1 MKPFKQFI
9 LEFPML
15 VDIPKGEGTYGGV
28 GFLKKPIS
36 GLVHSPMGVF
46 SILKP
51 NKIGTVAV
59 ESGEKYTIHHAIH
72 TETDHFLGTKKR
84 IHHIFLADNNSTVV
98 GYIKG
103 IGIRSDKNREKIA
116 DVEHIGLDVS
126 VLLPAHRGKG
136 LYGSMLKTFIKK
148 RQHVVYSGDLQS
160 LGSMKAWKELAK
172 SQEADRLEIRVHP
185 DASSNRPGNGLPWN
199 KELPHDLWV
208 GAKVDDGRTINPE
221 KIILSAR
228 NKVG

>member
-103 IGIRSDKNREKIA
+103 TRIGSGKSNA
-116 DVEHIGLDVS
+116 DVEHIGLDSS

-148 RQHVVYSGDLQS
+148 RQHIVYSGNVQS
-160 LGSMKAWKELAK
+160 EGSMKAWKELAK

>member
-15 VDIPKGEGTYGGV
+15 LDFPKEEGPHQGV

-51 NKIGTVAV
+51 NKIGTVV
-59 ESGEKYTIHHAIH
+59 VGSGEKYTIHHAVH
-72 TETDHFLGTKKR
+72 TERDVFMGSKKR

-103 IGIRSDKNREKIA
+103 TRIGSGKSNA
-116 DVEHIGLDVS
+116 DVEHIG
-126 VLLPAHRGKG
+126 
-136 LYGSMLKTFIKK
+136 
-148 RQHVVYSGDLQS
+148 
-160 LGSMKAWKELAK
+160 
-172 SQEADRLEIRVHP
+172 
-185 DASSNRPGNGLPWN
+185 
-199 KELPHDLWV
+199 
-208 GAKVDDGRTINPE
+208 
-221 KIILSAR
+221 
-228 NKVG
+228 

>member
-15 VDIPKGEGTYGGV
+15 MDIPKEEGPYRGA

-51 NKIGTVAV
+51 NKIGNVTVG
-59 ESGEKYTIHHAIH
+59 SGEKYTIHHAVH
-72 TETDHFLGTKKR
+72 TEKDPFLGTKKK
-84 IHHIFLADNNSTVV
+84 IHHIFLVDNNSTVV

-103 IGIRSDKNREKIA
+103 NKIGSGKSNA

-148 RQHVVYSGDLQS
+148 RQHVVYSGDVQS

-172 SQEADRLEIRVHP
+172 NQEADGLEIRVHP
-185 DASSNRPGNGLPWN
+185 DASSDRPGNGMPWN

-208 GAKVDDGRTINPE
+208 GAKVDNGRTINPE
-221 KIILSAR
+221 KILLSAR
-228 NKVG
+228 NKVD

>member
-15 VDIPKGEGTYGGV
+15 LDFPKEEGPHQGV

-51 NKIGTVAV
+51 NKIGTVV
-59 ESGEKYTIHHAIH
+59 VGSGEKYTIHHAVH
-72 TETDHFLGTKKR
+72 TERDVFMGSKKR

-116 DVEHIGLDVS
+116 DVEHIGLDSS

-148 RQHVVYSGDLQS
+148 RQHVVYSGNVQS
-160 LGSMKAWKELAK
+160 EGSMKAWKELAK
-172 SQEADRLEIRVHP
+172 NQEADGLEIRVHP
-185 DASSNRPGNGLPWN
+185 DASPNRYTIGLPWN
-199 KELPHDLWV
+199 KELPHDIWV
-208 GAKVDDGRTINPE
+208 GAKTDSGRTIKPE
-221 KIILSAR
+221 NILLSAR
-228 NKVG
+228 NKVD

>member
-15 VDIPKGEGTYGGV
+15 VDFPKEEGPRRGA
-28 GFLKKPIS
+28 GFLKRPIS
-36 GLVHSPMGVF
+36 GLAHSPMGVF
-46 SILKP
+46 SVLKP
-51 NKIGTVAV
+51 NKIGTVV
-59 ESGEKYTIHHAIH
+59 VGPGEKYTIHHAVH
-72 TETDHFLGTKKR
+72 TEKDPYLGSRKK

-103 IGIRSDKNREKIA
+103 IRIGSGKGNE
-116 DVEHIGLDVS
+116 DVEHIGLDFS
-126 VLLPAHRGKG
+126 VLLPDHRGKG

-148 RQHVVYSGDLQS
+148 RQHVVYSGDTQS
-160 LGSMKAWKELAK
+160 PGSMKAWQELAK
-172 SQEADRLEIRVHP
+172 SQEADGLEIRVHP
-185 DASSNRPGNGLPWN
+185 DASSVRPGNGLPWN

-208 GAKVDDGRTINPE
+208 GAKTDSGRTINPE

>member
-15 VDIPKGEGTYGGV
+15 VDIPKEEGPHQGV
-28 GFLKKPIS
+28 GFLKKPIG

-46 SILKP
+46 SRIKP
-51 NKIGTVAV
+51 NKIGTVVV

-72 TETDHFLGTKKR
+72 TETDPFLGTKKR

-103 IGIRSDKNREKIA
+103 NKIGSDKSNA
-116 DVEHIGLDVS
+116 NVEHIGLDVS

-148 RQHVVYSGDLQS
+148 RQHVVYSGDVQS
-160 LGSMKAWKELAK
+160 EGSMKAWKELAK
-172 SQEADRLEIRVHP
+172 NQEADGLDIRVHP
-185 DASSNRPGNGLPWN
+185 DVSSDRPGNGLPWN

-208 GAKVDDGRTINPE
+208 GAKVDNGRTINPE
-221 KIILSAR
+221 NIILSAR